1 MEDLETELIKAK
13 IKWLEAAI
21 VKASKADLNNLKE
34 AIDKVEWHE
43 EQIALEKEDLP
54 WEI

>member
-13 IKWLEAAI
+13 IKWLEAWNRLQAALDANETVI
-21 VKASKADLNNLKE
+21 N
-34 AIDKVEWHE
+34 KVEGHE